1 LPKKKIEKH
10 FIIPIFLPHQGC
22 PHRCVFCQQQT
33 ITNYLGKQPTPDEI
47 RNTIELAIRSKQFSA
62 KKPKEVAFYGG
73 TFTSLPIRSMT
84 TMLGTVKPYIEKGI
98 IQSTR
103 LSTRPDSLSEDKL
116 TILESFGVSTVELGV
131 QSMDD
136 GVLLLSNRGHTSQ
149 DTVNAFKILKRR
161 GFTVG
166 AQLMP
171 GLPGDSQEIFMDT
184 IEKVIDLRPD
194 MARLYPTLVIRGT
207 KLARWY
213 KQGRYAPMGLKDTI
227 NVCKEAC
234 IRLENA
240 GIPVIR
246 IGLMSSPS
254 LLKKGEIIAGPW
266 HPSLGFLVRSA
277 IHLEKIRPCLPVM
290 GGKKNILLHAPHKE
304 IPLLVGYKKS
314 GMRHIEAVTGSVI
327 KDIIPDDTIPC
338 GEVAITVL

>member
-1 LPKKKIEKH
+1 
-10 FIIPIFLPHQGC
+10 
-22 PHRCVFCQQQT
+22 
-33 ITNYLGKQPTPDEI
+33 LGKQPTPDEI

-149 DTVNAFKILKRR
+149 DTINAFKILKRR

-194 MARLYPTLVIRGT
+194 MTRLYPTLVIRGT
-207 KLARWY
+207 KLAQWY
-213 KQGRYAPMGLKDTI
+213 KQGRYEPMGLKDTI

-290 GGKKNILLHAPHKE
+290 GGTKNILLHAPHKE

-314 GMRHIEAVTGSVI
+314 GMRHIEAITGSVI